1 MICFSNPGGALDLI
15 LTGVCGP
22 DSKSRK
28 WTLEIAW
35 KIYPYRF
42 FFQET
47 IPLQIL
53 TKTFSL
59 FSPLVL
65 KSTFSKYLFIELV
78 KIQKKFVPFPHN
90 STLTLKLHLSPSQR
104 WLYYRN
110 STKKAILNLYSCNID
125 KDGARG
131 SSGGVQGGVDKKMPT
146 RKQLMLCN
154 TKVWGTKVKLCVEIV
169 RSKILKALQHFDGYL
184 HQFSFWKD

>member
-1 MICFSNPGGALDLI
+1 MKNIPLQI
-15 LTGVCGP
+15 
-22 DSKSRK
+22 
-28 WTLEIAW
+28 
-35 KIYPYRF
+35 

-53 TKTFSL
+53 TKIFSL

-65 KSTFSKYLFIELV
+65 KSTFSKYLELV
-78 KIQKKFVPFPHN
+78 KKQKKFVPFPHN
-90 STLTLKLHLSPSQR
+90 STLTLKLHLSPSRR
-104 WLYYRN
+104 WLYDRN

-125 KDGARG
+125 KDGVSG
-131 SSGGVQGGVDKKMPT
+131 SSGAFKGGVDKKMPT
-146 RKQLMLCN
+146 RKQLLLCN
-154 TKVWGTKVKLCVEIV
+154 TKVWGIKVKPCAEIS